1 MKKNKYIQIRLTEE
15 ELKKIEFL
23 ADDMGMNKSQY
34 ILYLINCNYKIVKG
48 DK

>member
-23 ADDMGMNKSQY
+23 ADDMGMNKSQ
-34 ILYLINCNYKIVKG
+34 ILLSIYKLFYNYKA
-48 DK
+48 